1 MIAALIAAWL
11 IGCAFVAY
19 LIFTAPFGFEGARG
33 FHYGEPNEPQA
44 ALDTPRAV
52 NCGPGDEQRA
62 GAAFVD
68 SVSKHGENNG

>member
-19 LIFTAPFGFEGARG
+19 LIITAPIGFEDARG
-33 FHYGEPNEPQA
+33 FHYGEPNEPHA

-52 NCGPGDEQRA
+52 NCAPGPEQRA
-62 GAAFVD
+62 GGAFVAPFHIRE
-68 SVSKHGENNG
+68 S